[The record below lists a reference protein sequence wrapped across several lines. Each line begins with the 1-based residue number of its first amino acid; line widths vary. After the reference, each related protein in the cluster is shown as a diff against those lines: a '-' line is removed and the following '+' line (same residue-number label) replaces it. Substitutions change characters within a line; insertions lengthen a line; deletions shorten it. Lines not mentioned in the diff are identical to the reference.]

1 MSSAE
6 ARRWRWRRRD
16 RSTRATA
23 SSGASATRSNSP
35 RADLAEHLTLV
46 HKTNVLA
53 FSGNLWERTFD
64 EVAAEFPEVSTAYN
78 HVDAACIYFVQDPH
92 RYDVIVTDNLF
103 GDILTDLGGA
113 VSGGIGLASSAN
125 LNPARTGPSMFEP
138 VHGSAPDIVGTGKA
152 NPMAAILERGTDARL
167 PRRRRCS
174 RSDPRRRALSLSPA
188 APPTSVTPSPP
199 AWETDTMPITPT
211 PKIWMNGELVD
222 WDKAQVHVLTHTLH
236 YGTGVFEG
244 IHAYET
250 DQGPA
255 VFRLTDHIERLFS
268 SAQIMGMEIPY
279 TVDELIAATKETVAS
294 TGLDSC
300 YIRPIAYFGYGE
312 MGLNTLPCTVD
323 VSIACWP
330 WGAYLGDDAVEKGVR
345 MKISSWTR
353 HDHNTMPPASKT
365 TGNYVNSSLAK
376 VEALKAGY
384 DEAIML
390 APNGLVAECT
400 GENIFVA
407 RHGKLLTPPLSA
419 GALEGITQNS
429 VSTIAGDLGFE
440 VVVDNIARS
449 DLYIAEEAFVC
460 GTAAE
465 VSSINSVD
473 DRNIPCPGP
482 MTSAIAEVYHQ
493 AIRGQDSRYKEWCE
507 LVR

>member
-1 MSSAE
+1 
-6 ARRWRWRRRD
+6 
-16 RSTRATA
+16 
-23 SSGASATRSNSP
+23 
-35 RADLAEHLTLV
+35 
-46 HKTNVLA
+46 
-53 FSGNLWERTFD
+53 
-64 EVAAEFPEVSTAYN
+64 
-78 HVDAACIYFVQDPH
+78 
-92 RYDVIVTDNLF
+92 
-103 GDILTDLGGA
+103 
-113 VSGGIGLASSAN
+113 
-125 LNPARTGPSMFEP
+125 
-138 VHGSAPDIVGTGKA
+138 
-152 NPMAAILERGTDARL
+152 
-167 PRRRRCS
+167 
-174 RSDPRRRALSLSPA
+174 
-188 APPTSVTPSPP
+188 
-199 AWETDTMPITPT
+199 MPITAT

-236 YGTGVFEG
+236 YGSGVFEG
-244 IHAYET
+244 IRAYET
-250 DQGPA
+250 DNGPA
-255 VFRLTDHIERLFS
+255 VFRLTEHIERLFS

-279 TVDELIAATKETVAS
+279 TVDELVAATKETVAS

-390 APNGLVAECT
+390 APNGLIAECT

-429 VSTIAGDLGFE
+429 VATIAADLGYE
-440 VVVDNIARS
+440 VVVDNLARS

-473 DRNIPCPGP
+473 DREIPCPGP
-482 MTSAIAEVYHQ
+482 MTSAIAHVYHE
-493 AIRGQDSRYKEWCE
+493 AIRGKDPRYAHWCE
-507 LVR
+507 HAS